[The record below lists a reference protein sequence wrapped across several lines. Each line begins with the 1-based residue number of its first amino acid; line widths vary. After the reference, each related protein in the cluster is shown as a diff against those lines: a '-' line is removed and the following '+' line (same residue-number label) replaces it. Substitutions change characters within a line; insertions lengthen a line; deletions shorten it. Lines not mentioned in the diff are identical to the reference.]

1 MAVDYGTK
9 APPPKYSWESS
20 AKQSGDNSKA
30 NDAEQKERERQAKA
44 VATLLQK
51 IDQARTPVVTG
62 VSANPLGAEGNDKNG
77 TFSGWTDSVYP
88 QNKKPDAEKQ
98 QGAKNKVK

>member
-20 AKQSGDNSKA
+20 AKPSGDNSKA

-51 IDQARTPVVTG
+51 IDRARTPVVTG
-62 VSANPLGAEGNDKNG
+62 VALATLWEQKEMTRTAVPS
-77 TFSGWTDSVYP
+77 
-88 QNKKPDAEKQ
+88 
-98 QGAKNKVK
+98 QGGPIRSIRRTKAGC

>member
-20 AKQSGDNSKA
+20 AKPSGDNSKA

-62 VSANPLGAEGNDKNG
+62 VALATSLGAEGNDKNGG

-88 QNKKPDAEKQ
+88 QNKSRMLKTTGGEE
-98 QGAKNKVK
+98 